1 MSGISEVSGLA
12 GLGEAPAAH
21 AGVVKRVLERM
32 ADGVAM
38 AGGLVFVALI
48 GMSIVSIVG
57 RKLFA
62 APIQGDV
69 ELMQMGAAVGAAAFL
84 PYCQIHD
91 HHIKVDA
98 FTGWLPAGARGA
110 LDTVAHLVLTAM
122 AVLLTWRTALQ
133 TLDTHAG
140 GEVSTL
146 LSVPMWIPVA
156 LLVPSFALL
165 ALTGGYRAA
174 RALAAIGRSAP

>member
-98 FTGWLPAGARGA
+98 FTGWLPSGPRSAG
-110 LDTVAHLVLTAM
+110 
-122 AVLLTWRTALQ
+122 
-133 TLDTHAG
+133 
-140 GEVSTL
+140 
-146 LSVPMWIPVA
+146 
-156 LLVPSFALL
+156 PSSSSSRL
-165 ALTGGYRAA
+165 ALRTRKRAESF
-174 RALAAIGRSAP
+174 GRIQRRRRLTVVVPNDLPTR